1 MFIKHG
7 RESGIWSNRVAE
19 PFPFRVHPQN
29 TFPAFNIVPHNSS
42 STDMKFCQMV
52 HFVQYKSSDTSSKK
66 VLRVKCCFLFQ
77 IGNGCCFLPFQIYW
91 FAGWNMEWPTF
102 LEITFKLLSLAWSQ
116 YILLRPHWSNT
127 TQHHPPHLIIVQLFQ
142 ICNET
147 ISFSLFIPL
156 HFNISHR
163 QQKYLLSRV
172 HLNIYKAPRKYI
184 HNFSTQTLS
193 INLNFLT
200 SFNPSLPTCKTFPQL
215 QRSKIIMFSSIL
227 LLHQI

>member
-1 MFIKHG
+1 MLFPI
-7 RESGIWSNRVAE
+7 SNWKWMLLFAFSNLLIRRLKYGMAH
-19 PFPFRVHPQN
+19 FPWN
-29 TFPAFNIVPHNSS
+29 NIQ
-42 STDMKFCQMV
+42 T
-52 HFVQYKSSDTSSKK
+52 
-66 VLRVKCCFLFQ
+66 
-77 IGNGCCFLPFQIYW
+77 
-91 FAGWNMEWPTF
+91 
-102 LEITFKLLSLAWSQ
+102 LSLAWSQ

-127 TQHHPPHLIIVQLFQ
+127 TQHHLPHLIIVQLFQ

-147 ISFSLFIPL
+147 ISFSVFIPL

-184 HNFSTQTLS
+184 HIFFTQTLS

-200 SFNPSLPTCKTFPQL
+200 SYNPSLPTCKTFPQL
-215 QRSKIIMFSSIL
+215 QRSKIIMFRSIL